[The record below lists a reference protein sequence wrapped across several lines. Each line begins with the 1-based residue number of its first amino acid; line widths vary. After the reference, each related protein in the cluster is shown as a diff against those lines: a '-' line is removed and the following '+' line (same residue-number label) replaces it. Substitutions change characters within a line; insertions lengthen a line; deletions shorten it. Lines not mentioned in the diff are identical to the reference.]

1 MDCHD
6 VLLVLLD
13 YQQGRLA
20 PEAHRHVRAH
30 LDGCASCAHEDRLEH
45 ELTQALERRL
55 PQYAAPLSLKRRLAA
70 QWPVEPSPS
79 EPSRSSLSQR
89 SSLRRTGWLRSW
101 MPAAAAAVI
110 VLVLAPLAW
119 QRALGPAGTSPD
131 AMVTEAV
138 NDHVRLL
145 QSERPFEIESG
156 GIHQVIPWFAGRLD
170 FAPTVRFPG
179 DADFPLRGGAVG
191 YFVDRKAATLVYGRR
206 LHTVSVFVFRAD
218 GLPWP
223 HSGLEKLGRLEVLR
237 TASRGFSVLLW
248 RDGELGFALV
258 SDVDPRDLS
267 LLALKL
273 AGPA

>member
-20 PEAHRHVRAH
+20 PEAHGQVRAH
-30 LDGCASCAHEDRLEH
+30 LDGCPGCAHEDRLEH

-55 PQYAAPLSLKRRLAA
+55 PQHSAPLALKRRLAA
-70 QWPVEPSPS
+70 QWPAEAALS
-79 EPSRSSLSQR
+79 EPRKS
-89 SSLRRTGWLRSW
+89 WLRSW
-101 MPAAAAAVI
+101 MPAAAVAVI
-110 VLVLAPLAW
+110 LVALVPVVW
-119 QRALGPAGTSPD
+119 QRIPAGNGSD
-131 AMVTEAV
+131 AMITEAV
-138 NDHVRLL
+138 NDHVRLV
-145 QSERPFEIESG
+145 QSERPLEVESG
-156 GIHQVIPWFAGRLD
+156 GIHQVIPWFSGRLD

-237 TASRGFSVLLW
+237 TASRGFNVLLW

-267 LLALKL
+267 LLASKL

>member
-20 PEAHRHVRAH
+20 PEAHGQVRAH
-30 LDGCASCAHEDRLEH
+30 LDGCPGCAHEDRLEH

-55 PQYAAPLSLKRRLAA
+55 PQHAAPLALKRRLAA
-70 QWPVEPSPS
+70 QWPLEAVGS
-79 EPSRSSLSQR
+79 EP
-89 SSLRRTGWLRSW
+89 RRGWLKLW
-101 MPAAAAAVI
+101 MPAAAVAVI
-110 VLVLAPLAW
+110 LLALVPVVG
-119 QRALGPAGTSPD
+119 QRMLTPAGVSSD
-131 AMVTEAV
+131 VMVTEAV
-138 NDHVRLL
+138 NDHVRLV
-145 QSERPFEIESG
+145 QSERPLEIESG
-156 GIHQVIPWFAGRLD
+156 GIHQVIPWFSGRLD
-170 FAPTVRFPG
+170 FAPTLRFPG
-179 DADFPLRGGAVG
+179 DDDFPLRGGAIG

-223 HSGLEKLGRLEVLR
+223 HGGLEKLGRIEVKR
-237 TASRGFSVLLW
+237 TASRGFNVLLW
-248 RDGELGFALV
+248 RDGELGFAVV

-267 LLALKL
+267 LLVSKL

>member
-55 PQYAAPLSLKRRLAA
+55 PQYSAPLALKRRLAA
-70 QWPVEPSPS
+70 QWPTEPSPS
-79 EPSRSSLSQR
+79 EPQR
-89 SSLRRTGWLRSW
+89 SPLKRTNWLRSW
-101 MPAAAAAVI
+101 MPVAAAAVVLL
-110 VLVLAPLAW
+110 VLVSLAGQRMLAPA
-119 QRALGPAGTSPD
+119 RSSPE

-138 NDHVRLL
+138 NDHVQLL
-145 QSERPFEIESG
+145 QSQHPFEIESS

-237 TASRGFSVLLW
+237 TASRGFNVLLW

-267 LLALKL
+267 LLASKL
-273 AGPA
+273 AGSA

>member
-20 PEAHRHVRAH
+20 PEAHGHVRAH
-30 LDGCASCAHEDRLEH
+30 LDGCPGCAHEDRLEH

-55 PQYAAPLSLKRRLAA
+55 PQYSAPLSIKRRLAA
-70 QWPVEPSPS
+70 QWPAEAALPQPRGSW
-79 EPSRSSLSQR
+79 
-89 SSLRRTGWLRSW
+89 LRRW
-101 MPAAAAAVI
+101 MPAAAVAVI
-110 VLVLAPLAW
+110 LLALAPVVW
-119 QRALGPAGTSPD
+119 QRMLAPAGISSD
-131 AMVTEAV
+131 AMIAEAV

-145 QSERPFEIESG
+145 QSERPLEIESG
-156 GIHQVIPWFAGRLD
+156 GIHQVIPWVSGRLD

-179 DADFPLRGGAVG
+179 DADFPLRGGAIG

-206 LHTVSVFVFRAD
+206 LHTISVFVFRAD

-223 HSGLEKLGRLEVLR
+223 HGGLEKLGRLEVRR
-237 TASRGFSVLLW
+237 TASRGFNVLLW
-248 RDGELGFALV
+248 RDGELGFAVV

-267 LLALKL
+267 LLAAKL

>member
-20 PEAHRHVRAH
+20 PESHGQVRAH
-30 LDGCASCAHEDRLEH
+30 LDGCPGCAQEDRLEH

-55 PQYAAPLSLKRRLAA
+55 PQHAAPLALKRRLAA
-70 QWPVEPSPS
+70 QWPS
-79 EPSRSSLSQR
+79 EAVGPARRWSRLKV
-89 SSLRRTGWLRSW
+89 W
-101 MPAAAAAVI
+101 MPAAAVAL
-110 VLVLAPLAW
+110 VLLALAPLAW
-119 QRALGPAGTSPD
+119 QRALGPSVTGRD

-145 QSERPFEIESG
+145 QSERPLEIESG
-156 GIHQVIPWFAGRLD
+156 GIHQVIPWFSGRLD

-191 YFVDRKAATLVYGRR
+191 YFVDRKAAALVYGRR
-206 LHTVSVFVFRAD
+206 LHTVSVFVFRSD

-223 HSGLEKLGRLEVLR
+223 RSGLEKQGRLEVYR
-237 TASRGFSVLLW
+237 TASRGFNVLLW
-248 RDGELGFALV
+248 RDGELGYAAV
-258 SDVDPRDLS
+258 SDVDPHDLS
-267 LLALKL
+267 LLAARLS
-273 AGPA
+273 AS

>member
-20 PEAHRHVRAH
+20 PEAHAQVRAH
-30 LDGCASCAHEDRLEH
+30 LDGCSDCSREDRLEH

-55 PQYAAPLSLKRRLAA
+55 PQHAASLAFKRRLAG
-70 QWPVEPSPS
+70 QWPVEAPGPA
-79 EPSRSSLSQR
+79 P
-89 SSLRRTGWLRSW
+89 RRAWLRIW
-101 MPAAAAAVI
+101 VPAAAAAVI
-110 VLVLAPLAW
+110 LLALAPLAW
-119 QRALGPAGTSPD
+119 QQVLGPPGAARD
-131 AMVTEAV
+131 VMVTEAV

-145 QSERPFEIESG
+145 QSERPLEIESG
-156 GIHQVIPWFAGRLD
+156 GIHQVIPWFSGRLD

-191 YFVDRKAATLVYGRR
+191 YFVDRKAAALVYGRR
-206 LHTVSVFVFRAD
+206 LHSVSVFVFRAD

-223 HSGLEKLGRLEVLR
+223 RAGLVKQGRVEIYR
-237 TASRGFSVLLW
+237 TASRGFNVLLW
-248 RDGELGFALV
+248 RDGELGYAVV

-267 LLALKL
+267 LLATKL
-273 AGPA
+273 SAS

>member
-6 VLLVLLD
+6 TREMLLD

-20 PEAHRHVRAH
+20 SDAHGQIRAH
-30 LDGCASCAHEDRLEH
+30 LERCPDCALEDRLEQ

-55 PQYAAPLSLKRRLAA
+55 PQHPAPLALKRRIAA
-70 QWPVEPSPS
+70 QWPS
-79 EPSRSSLSQR
+79 ETAPAVP
-89 SSLRRTGWLRSW
+89 RRTWLKIW

-110 VLVLAPLAW
+110 LVALAPLAW
-119 QRALGPAGTSPD
+119 QRMIAPFGAGQE
-131 AMVTEAV
+131 AMIAEAV

-145 QSERPFEIESG
+145 QSQRPLEIESG

-170 FAPTVRFPG
+170 FAPAVRFPG

-191 YFVDRKAATLVYGRR
+191 YFVDRKAASLVYGRR
-206 LHTVSVFVFRAD
+206 LHSISVFVFRAD

-223 HSGLEKLGRLEVLR
+223 HANEKLGRLDVYK
-237 TASRGFSVLLW
+237 TAARGFNVLLW
-248 RDGELGFALV
+248 RDGELGYALV

-267 LLALKL
+267 LLATKL
-273 AGPA
+273 ATPA

>member
-20 PEAHRHVRAH
+20 PESHGQVRAH
-30 LDGCASCAHEDRLEH
+30 LDGCANCAHEDRLEH

-55 PQYAAPLSLKRRLAA
+55 PQYSAPLALKRRLAA
-70 QWPVEPSPS
+70 QWPVEPPS
-79 EPSRSSLSQR
+79 ETRRSWLK
-89 SSLRRTGWLRSW
+89 RTSWLRSW
-101 MPAAAAAVI
+101 MPAAAAAAI
-110 VLVLAPLAW
+110 LLVLAPLAW
-119 QRALGPAGTSPD
+119 QRVLAPAGSSPD
-131 AMVTEAV
+131 TMVTEAV

-145 QSERPFEIESG
+145 QSQRPFEIESG
-156 GIHQVIPWFAGRLD
+156 GIHQVIPWFSGRLD
-170 FAPTVRFPG
+170 FSPTVRFPG

-206 LHTVSVFVFRAD
+206 LHSVSVFVFRAD

-237 TASRGFSVLLW
+237 TASRGFNVLLW

-267 LLALKL
+267 LLASKL

>member
-1 MDCHD
+1 MDCGD
-6 VLLVLLD
+6 VREVLLD

-20 PEAHRHVRAH
+20 SEAHGQVRAH
-30 LDGCASCAHEDRLEH
+30 LDGCPSCAHEDRLEH
-45 ELTQALERRL
+45 ELTLALERRL
-55 PQYAAPLSLKRRLAA
+55 PQYPAPLAFKRRLGA
-70 QWPVEPSPS
+70 QWPAETSSPA
-79 EPSRSSLSQR
+79 P
-89 SSLRRTGWLRSW
+89 RRPWPKKWTAL
-101 MPAAAAAVI
+101 AVAAVV

-119 QRALGPAGTSPD
+119 QSVLAPPDAGRS

-145 QSERPFEIESG
+145 QSQHPFEIESS
-156 GIHQVIPWFAGRLD
+156 GIHQVIPWFSGRLD

-206 LHTVSVFVFRAD
+206 LHSVSVFVFRAD

-237 TASRGFSVLLW
+237 TPSRGFNVLLW

-267 LLALKL
+267 LLASKL

>member
-1 MDCHD
+1 MLFSIRLGLALTIAETALAACGVNTSVAVVDRA
-6 VLLVLLD
+6 
-13 YQQGRLA
+13 GRL
-20 PEAHRHVRAH
+20 RVF
-30 LDGCASCAHEDRLEH
+30 LQGDG
-45 ELTQALERRL
+45 
-55 PQYAAPLSLKRRLAA
+55 AAPHNLELARRKAYTA
-70 QWPVEPSPS
+70 
-79 EPSRSSLSQR
+79 RTF
-89 SSLRRTGWLRSW
+89 RRTSAEWAKLTETTNAGQR
-101 MPAAAAAVI
+101 M
-110 VLVLAPLAW
+110 LAP
-119 QRALGPAGTSPD
+119 AGSSPE

-145 QSERPFEIESG
+145 QSQHPFEIESS
-156 GIHQVIPWFAGRLD
+156 GIHQVIPWFSGRLD

-206 LHTVSVFVFRAD
+206 LHSVSVFVFRAD

-223 HSGLEKLGRLEVLR
+223 RSGLEKLGRLEVLR
-237 TASRGFSVLLW
+237 TASRGFNVLLW

-267 LLALKL
+267 LLASKL

>member
-6 VLLVLLD
+6 VLLVMLD

-79 EPSRSSLSQR
+79 EPQRSSLSQR
-89 SSLRRTGWLRSW
+89 SSLRRTGWFRSW

-110 VLVLAPLAW
+110 VLALAPLAW
-119 QRALGPAGTSPD
+119 QRVLGPAGASPD

-191 YFVDRKAATLVYGRR
+191 YFVDREIGRASCREIVYGP
-206 LHTVSVFVFRAD
+206 V
-218 GLPWP
+218 
-223 HSGLEKLGRLEVLR
+223 
-237 TASRGFSVLLW
+237 
-248 RDGELGFALV
+248 
-258 SDVDPRDLS
+258 
-267 LLALKL
+267 
-273 AGPA
+273 

>member
-6 VLLVLLD
+6 ILLVLLD

-20 PEAHRHVRAH
+20 PEAHGQVRAH
-30 LDGCASCAHEDRLEH
+30 LDRCPDCAHEDRLEH

-55 PQYAAPLSLKRRLAA
+55 PQHAAPLALKRRLAA
-70 QWPVEPSPS
+70 QWPAEAEGPAP
-79 EPSRSSLSQR
+79 
-89 SSLRRTGWLRSW
+89 RRAWLRIW

-110 VLVLAPLAW
+110 LLALAPLAW
-119 QRALGPAGTSPD
+119 QRVLGPSGAGRD
-131 AMVTEAV
+131 VMVTEAV

-145 QSERPFEIESG
+145 QSERPLEIESG
-156 GIHQVIPWFAGRLD
+156 GIHQVIPWFSGRLD

-191 YFVDRKAATLVYGRR
+191 YFVDRKAAALVYGRR

-223 HSGLEKLGRLEVLR
+223 RAGLEKLGHLEVHR
-237 TASRGFSVLLW
+237 TASRGFNVLLW
-248 RDGELGFALV
+248 RDGELGYALV

-267 LLALKL
+267 LLAAKL
-273 AGPA
+273 SAS